1 MTLIYLNKKFCQK
14 IKELY
19 DGYMRVSKRYS
30 MDEDLL
36 DRKITSNSHTKDEA
50 YFKATLI
57 NSFYST
63 RMGADYVFAAANK
76 ISDENE
82 LLTQIIDKGINE
94 DDEDTWTKLDRFFT
108 KMPKEKINEEKGN
121 KADNYHPYSFF
132 TKYLAIH
139 RRILKQKH
147 DLPIYDS
154 FVEKIIKHSDL
165 YHEKEFTEYLK
176 EHGCAK
182 NFKHYDTLY
191 WTIKYFAK
199 ELTEGNFTD
208 LDHILWLLGKTIYG
222 GGKTLDDFNSNKD
235 IEDAIKESI
244 GSAE

>member
-1 MTLIYLNKKFCQK
+1 MKEIQLDQPFCQR
-14 IKELY
+14 INDMYKE
-19 DGYMRVSKRYS
+19 YMEVSKRYAT
-30 MDEDLL
+30 DEALL
-36 DRKITSNSHTKDEA
+36 DRQITSNSHTKDEA

-63 RMGADYVFAAANK
+63 RMGADRVYAAAQK
-76 ISDENE
+76 IESKKE
-82 LLTQIIDKGINE
+82 LIQKIIEYGIQDNLE
-94 DDEDTWTKLDRFFT
+94 EITKFLE
-108 KMPKEKINEEKGN
+108 KEEEK
-121 KADNYHPYSFF
+121 KTYHPYSFF

-139 RRILKQKH
+139 RRLLGEKKH

-165 YHEKEFTEYLK
+165 YHKEEFNKYLK
-176 EHGCAK
+176 ANHCTK
-182 NFKHYDTLY
+182 NFKHYNTLY
-191 WTIKYFAK
+191 WTIQYFAQK
-199 ELTEGNFTD
+199 LTQGDFTD